1 MEASSRCVCATLRKA
16 TRSVT
21 QLYDNA
27 LRPSGLRSTQFN
39 ILAEIYGA
47 GEANLKT
54 LGQKMAMDQTT
65 LTRSLALLER
75 DGLLERVP
83 KPDARVKSLRLSKK
97 GGQILKEAFPL
108 WAGAQ
113 KEMLARITP
122 EVWALLS
129 DQLEDLSSESV

>member
-1 MEASSRCVCATLRKA
+1 
-16 TRSVT
+16 
-21 QLYDNA
+21 
-27 LRPSGLRSTQFN
+27 
-39 ILAEIYGA
+39 
-47 GEANLKT
+47 
-54 LGQKMAMDQTT
+54 MDQTT

-108 WAGAQ
+108 WAAAQ

-129 DQLEDLSSESV
+129 GPLEDLSRDSM